1 MAPQPTLLGQLA
13 APFRL
18 VLPLRGLGLPG
29 GLPPGPGTSNQACG
43 PSHLALSKCVPQV
56 LGRLEGRVALGRGLC
71 SPPQPLPAGLLSPLQ
86 VVTAETLMD
95 LSDFS
100 ENDQAPTAG
109 EVNEALQ
116 VCSWICSPAGAS
128 GHLPV
133 VPWPGFPA
141 GGCGLEQHCTPVPQ
155 PLHQPRVQLRSKVTA
170 LDGDSPGGGR
180 RGEGL
185 PWLG

>member
-1 MAPQPTLLGQLA
+1 MARNTDVLLTAIAPAIWGSTYLVTTELLPQGY
-13 APFRL
+13 
-18 VLPLRGLGLPG
+18 PL
-29 GLPPGPGTSNQACG
+29 T
-43 PSHLALSKCVPQV
+43 
-56 LGRLEGRVALGRGLC
+56 VAMLRA
-71 SPPQPLPAGLLSPLQ
+71 LPAGLLSPLQ

-170 LDGDSPGGGR
+170 LDGDSAGGGR
-180 RGEGL
+180 RGEGP